1 MKSILIFDT
10 ETTGLVDR
18 NLAPEH
24 PAQPDVV
31 QFAAML
37 CTSGGEGGYRV
48 RQAVS
53 VITAPPL
60 KPVHPKARAVHGI
73 GPDEIARFG
82 VPYGDMLGV
91 FGGMVDRA
99 DVIVAHNLSF
109 DALVVRTAWHRGGL
123 GDLRDRLL
131 GKRAFCTMKASTPLC
146 RLLGPRARHAT
157 DYKWPTL
164 GEATEFFFGE
174 RLVGAHDALVD
185 VAACARIY
193 FELERRKALTPGASG
208 ATEGA

>member
-1 MKSILIFDT
+1 MKSILVFDT

-18 NLAPEH
+18 NLPPEDER
-24 PAQPDVV
+24 QPDVV

-37 CTSGGEGGYRV
+37 CTAGGEGGYRV

-53 VITAPPL
+53 VITQPP
-60 KPVHPKARAVHGI
+60 KHPIHPKARAKHGI
-73 GPDEIARFG
+73 GPDDIARFG

-91 FGGMVDRA
+91 FGDMVDRA

-131 GKRAFCTMKASTPLC
+131 GKRAFCTMKAATPVCKILS
-146 RLLGPRARHAT
+146 LRARHRT
-157 DYKWPTL
+157 DYKWPSL
-164 GEATEFFFGE
+164 AEATEFFFAE
-174 RLVGAHDALVD
+174 KLVGAHDALVD